1 MSVSDKLS
9 TTMTWAKQ
17 MTTGTFKSVSGTLL
31 QNTFFNRNKK
41 PLAIY
46 GGIWLIVVAISFLLV
61 RNAATD
67 FRQEFLDK
75 AVTAANSMAEKI
87 SSPLLENDI
96 LTLNVSIGE
105 LEKKIAPV
113 FAGILDHEGVV
124 IAHSDPYAMNL
135 KMGDPVKKRAL
146 TTLGGV
152 TVEQSVFPKYGKSI
166 TFSKALFFSKVKIG
180 TLVFGLDSKK
190 LRKARTRYNLVF
202 LAVLGVSVILFLA
215 LIIMTDRHLR
225 NKAARELK
233 AFENMENV
241 GPYLLKKKI
250 AQGGMAELYLA
261 DYIRDDGFKRTVA
274 IKKILPHLAQNQDF
288 VAMFIREAR
297 LAAMLQHPN
306 IVQIFDLIKLMN
318 IHFIAMEYVNGKN
331 LAEIMAH
338 EKSGL
343 SVDLSLFLIQKISS
357 GLYYSHSKKDDH
369 SGEPLNI
376 VHRDISPQNMLI
388 SFKGEVKISDF
399 GISKARSEPSF
410 TQAGVI
416 KGKIAYLSPEQVLG
430 KEVDHQADI
439 YALGIIFHEIL
450 TGKRV
455 YNFSNELEAIRTIP
469 TMKIPDVRELRTDL
483 PKSLAA
489 IIAKCLAKRKT
500 RRYQTAKELH
510 DDLANLRSELQ
521 ISYDESN
528 LAEFMADRFKNDPL
542 SPPKG

>member
-1 MSVSDKLS
+1 MSVTDKVS

-17 MTTGTFKSVSGTLL
+17 VTTGTFKSVTGTLL
-31 QNTFFNRNKK
+31 KSSFLNRNKK

-46 GGIWLIVVAISFLLV
+46 GAVCLIGIILSWLLV
-61 RNAATD
+61 RSAATD
-67 FRQEFLDK
+67 FRQEFLNK
-75 AVTAANSMAEKI
+75 AVIAANAMAEKV
-87 SSPLLENDI
+87 SAPLLENDI

-113 FAGILDHEGVV
+113 FAGILDHEGIV
-124 IAHSDPYAMNL
+124 IAHSDPEAMNL
-135 KMGDPVKKRAL
+135 KMKAPEKTKKM
-146 TTLGGV
+146 TTLDEV
-152 TVEQSVFPKYGKSI
+152 TVEKEVFHKYGKTI
-166 TFSKALFFSKVKIG
+166 TFSKDLFYSKVKIG
-180 TLVFGLDSKK
+180 TLVFGLDAQTLAKSE
-190 LRKARTRYNLVF
+190 ARYHLML
-202 LAVLGVSVILFLA
+202 LAVLALNVLIFL
-215 LIIMTDRHLR
+215 LLVFMTDRHLR
-225 NKAARELK
+225 NKAAKELE
-233 AFENMENV
+233 AFENMEKV
-241 GPYLLKKKI
+241 GPYMLKKKI
-250 AQGGMAELYLA
+250 AQGGMAELFLA

-318 IHFIAMEYVNGKN
+318 LHFIAMEYVNGKN

-343 SVDLSLFLIQKISS
+343 PVELALFLIQKISS
-357 GLYYSHSKKDDH
+357 GLHYSHSKTDDQ

-376 VHRDISPQNMLI
+376 VHRDISPQNMLV
-388 SFKGEVKISDF
+388 SFRGEVKISDF

-416 KGKIAYLSPEQVLG
+416 KGKLSYLSPEQALG

-450 TGKRV
+450 TGKRL
-455 YNFSNELEAIRTIP
+455 YDFSNELEAIRTIP
-469 TMKIPDVRELRTDL
+469 TMKIPDLTELRPDL
-483 PKSLAA
+483 PKALAD
-489 IIAKCLAKRKT
+489 IIAKCLEKDKA

-510 DDLANLRSELQ
+510 DDLASLKSELQ
-521 ISYDESN
+521 ISFDASN
-528 LAEFMADRFKNDPL
+528 LATFMADRFKNEDL
-542 SPPKG
+542 S

>member
-1 MSVSDKLS
+1 MSVTDKVS

-17 MTTGTFKSVSGTLL
+17 VTTGTFKSVTGTLL
-31 QNTFFNRNKK
+31 QNTFLHRNRK
-41 PLAIY
+41 PLTVY
-46 GGIWLIVVAISFLLV
+46 GVIWLIVVVLSALMV
-61 RNAATD
+61 RNAAKD
-67 FRQEFLDK
+67 FRQEFLNK
-75 AVTAANSMAEKI
+75 AVIAATAMAEKI
-87 SSPLLENDI
+87 SAPLLENDI

-124 IAHSDPYAMNL
+124 IAHSDPDAMNL
-135 KMGDPVKKRAL
+135 KMEAPEKKRKI
-146 TTLGGV
+146 TIQNGV
-152 TVEQSVFPKYGKSI
+152 TVEQGVLPKYGKTI
-166 TFSKALFFSKVKIG
+166 LFSKELFYSKIKIG
-180 TLVFGLDSKK
+180 ALVFGLDAQILGKS
-190 LRKARTRYNLVF
+190 ATRHNLVF
-202 LAVLGVSVILFLA
+202 LGILALSVIFFLA
-215 LIIMTDRHLR
+215 LVFITDRHLR
-225 NKAARELK
+225 NKAAKELE
-233 AFENMENV
+233 AFESMETV
-241 GPYLLKKKI
+241 GPYRLKEKI

-261 DYIRDDGFKRTVA
+261 DYVREDGFKRTVA

-318 IHFIAMEYVNGKN
+318 LHFIAMEYVNGKN

-343 SVDLSLFLIQKISS
+343 SVELALFLVQKISS
-357 GLYYSHSKKDDH
+357 GLHYSHSKKDAH
-369 SGEPLNI
+369 TREPLNI

-416 KGKIAYLSPEQVLG
+416 KGKISYLSPEQALG

-439 YALGIIFHEIL
+439 YSLGIIFHEIL

-469 TMKIPDVRELRTDL
+469 TMKIPDVTELRADL
-483 PKSLAA
+483 PKPLAA
-489 IIAKCLAKRKT
+489 IIAKCLEKNKA

-510 DDLANLRSELQ
+510 DDLVSLKSELQ
-521 ISYDESN
+521 ISFDASN
-528 LAEFMADRFKNDPL
+528 LAEFMADRFKN
-542 SPPKG
+542 K

>member
-1 MSVSDKLS
+1 
-9 TTMTWAKQ
+9 MTWAKQ
-17 MTTGTFKSVSGTLL
+17 MTTGTFKSVTGTLM
-31 QNTFFNRNKK
+31 QNTFLNRNRK
-41 PLAIY
+41 PLTIY
-46 GGIWLIVVAISFLLV
+46 GVIWLMVVVLSGLMV
-61 RNAATD
+61 RNAAKD
-67 FRQEFLDK
+67 FRQEFLNK
-75 AVTAANSMAEKI
+75 AVIAATAMAEKI
-87 SSPLLENDI
+87 SAPLLENDI

-113 FAGILDHEGVV
+113 FAGIHDHEGVV
-124 IAHSDPYAMNL
+124 IAHSDPEAMNL
-135 KMGDPVKKRAL
+135 KMEAPEKKRAL
-146 TTLGGV
+146 TTQNGV
-152 TVEQSVFPKYGKSI
+152 TVEQGVFPKYGKTI
-166 TFSKALFFSKVKIG
+166 LFSKSLFYSKVKIG
-180 TLVFGLDSKK
+180 SLVFGLDAQILGKS
-190 LRKARTRYNLVF
+190 ATRYNLFF
-202 LAVLGVSVILFLA
+202 LVIMALSIILFLA
-215 LIIMTDRHLR
+215 LVFITDRHLR
-225 NKAARELK
+225 NKAAKELE
-233 AFENMENV
+233 AFESMETV
-241 GPYLLKKKI
+241 GPYRLKEKI

-261 DYIRDDGFKRTVA
+261 DYVREDGFKRTVA

-318 IHFIAMEYVNGKN
+318 LHFIAMEYVNGKN

-343 SVDLSLFLIQKISS
+343 SVELALFLVQKISS
-357 GLYYSHSKKDDH
+357 GLHYSHSKKDAQT
-369 SGEPLNI
+369 GEPLNI

-388 SFKGEVKISDF
+388 SYKGEVKISDF

-416 KGKIAYLSPEQVLG
+416 KGKISYLSPEQALG

-469 TMKIPDVRELRTDL
+469 TMKIPDVTALRSGL
-483 PKSLAA
+483 PKPLAA
-489 IIAKCLAKRKT
+489 IITKCLEKDKT

-510 DDLANLRSELQ
+510 DDLVSLRSKLK
-521 ISYDESN
+521 ISFDASN
-528 LAEFMADRFKNDPL
+528 LADFMADRFKNKNL
-542 SPPKG
+542 SRPKG

>member
-1 MSVSDKLS
+1 MSVSDKVS

-46 GGIWLIVVAISFLLV
+46 GGIWLIVVVISCLLV

-67 FRQEFLDK
+67 FRQEFLNK
-75 AVTAANSMAEKI
+75 AVIAANAMAEKI
-87 SSPLLENDI
+87 RSPLLENDI

-105 LEKKIAPV
+105 LNKKIAPV
-113 FAGILDHEGVV
+113 FAGILDHEGVF
-124 IAHSDPYAMNL
+124 IAHSDPDAMNL
-135 KMGDPVKKRAL
+135 KMRDPLKKRAV

-152 TVEQSVFPKYGKSI
+152 TVEQGVFPKYGKAI
-166 TFSKALFFSKVKIG
+166 TFSKKLFFAKVRIG
-180 TLVFGLDSKK
+180 TLVFGLDAQK
-190 LRKARTRYNLVF
+190 LGKARTRYHLMF
-202 LAVLGVSVILFLA
+202 LAILALSVILFLA
-215 LIIMTDRHLR
+215 LVFITDLHLR
-225 NKAARELK
+225 NKAARELE

-343 SVDLSLFLIQKISS
+343 SVELALFLIQKISS
-357 GLYYSHSKKDDH
+357 GLYYSHSKTDDH
-369 SGEPLNI
+369 TGEPLNI

-430 KEVDHQADI
+430 REVDHQADI

-469 TMKIPDVRELRTDL
+469 TMKIPDVTELRSDL
-483 PKSLAA
+483 PKPLAA
-489 IIAKCLAKRKT
+489 IIAKCLEKSKA

-510 DDLANLRSELQ
+510 DDLASLKSELQ
-521 ISYDESN
+521 ISFDESN
-528 LAEFMADRFKNDPL
+528 LAAFMADRFKNDPP
-542 SPPKG
+542 S